1 MLIVFIPLLAA
12 LGAAFVLKGRAVRG
26 LLVANATG
34 AAGAAAYGRWNW
46 TAFAVGMCA
55 VSLGGIA
62 AAQGESEPKKTEP
75 KDER

>member
-26 LLVANATG
+26 LLVLLVANATG

-62 AAQGESEPKKTEP
+62 AAQSESEHKKE
-75 KDER
+75 DR